1 MTTPTSNLGLLKG
14 VGSDNWRAYL
24 KTSLAAS
31 LDVLDKAIGQVT
43 NVKGYGA
50 VGNGATDDRAA
61 ILSAEAAMG
70 VGGGTLFFPPGT
82 YRIATSLTLL
92 PTTNLFFPG
101 GAVLAPAAGTTVR
114 IAGTVAAGLYQIVAI
129 GGGAVVFDRVQT
141 LYPEWWGA
149 TTYVKTRSTGG
160 AITSGST
167 AFTTG
172 GDPANAGT
180 TVTQSR
186 WAVGTDQT
194 ANVQACLDAS
204 SGGNKLCPVVLSDLY
219 GINSI
224 GLRNSQVMTGVA
236 SLELCGFMRLGVDAN
251 PAVHLA
257 AGVSG
262 DTINLRNFVV
272 NAMYA
277 GTLDGIEIGTAASNL
292 AIANGIMENI
302 LVRNAAGI
310 AFNLRVN
317 GLVYRHLI
325 SKQDQAPPAAN
336 TTAKAARF
344 IDTLVYGVV
353 LGATG
358 YYPAGV
364 YELGSGGGSVYIG
377 IEAETAGVFAGADQV
392 TINAS
397 GVRIMGLY
405 LHHAGTCRDLVRIPT
420 GFNNTR
426 IDQFLARAGAT
437 CTNILNDVDR
447 AYVFAG
453 ASPIGDVEMPLY
465 HNATRWA
472 QATVSTL
479 ETTTSTSYVNLTTT
493 GPAVSISPVLPT
505 DQMVEVSA
513 DVSNSAAGVC
523 LMAPSLSGTA
533 AVDTDSCTVQGTS
546 QSTTSRRVGAA
557 NQATAATHTAK
568 YRVTSGTGS
577 WSNRR
582 ISVEV
587 IRP

>member
-1 MTTPTSNLGLLKG
+1 
-14 VGSDNWRAYL
+14 
-24 KTSLAAS
+24 
-31 LDVLDKAIGQVT
+31 
-43 NVKGYGA
+43 
-50 VGNGATDDRAA
+50 
-61 ILSAEAAMG
+61 
-70 VGGGTLFFPPGT
+70 
-82 YRIATSLTLL
+82 
-92 PTTNLFFPG
+92 
-101 GAVLAPAAGTTVR
+101 
-114 IAGTVAAGLYQIVAI
+114 
-129 GGGAVVFDRVQT
+129 
-141 LYPEWWGA
+141 
-149 TTYVKTRSTGG
+149 
-160 AITSGST
+160 
-167 AFTTG
+167 
-172 GDPANAGT
+172 
-180 TVTQSR
+180 
-186 WAVGTDQT
+186 
-194 ANVQACLDAS
+194 
-204 SGGNKLCPVVLSDLY
+204 
-219 GINSI
+219 
-224 GLRNSQVMTGVA
+224 
-236 SLELCGFMRLGVDAN
+236 
-251 PAVHLA
+251 
-257 AGVSG
+257 
-262 DTINLRNFVV
+262 
-272 NAMYA
+272 
-277 GTLDGIEIGTAASNL
+277 
-292 AIANGIMENI
+292 
-302 LVRNAAGI
+302 
-310 AFNLRVN
+310 
-317 GLVYRHLI
+317 
-325 SKQDQAPPAAN
+325 
-336 TTAKAARF
+336 
-344 IDTLVYGVV
+344 
-353 LGATG
+353 
-358 YYPAGV
+358 
-364 YELGSGGGSVYIG
+364 
-377 IEAETAGVFAGADQV
+377 
-392 TINAS
+392 
-397 GVRIMGLY
+397 MGLY